1 MTATIGM
8 ENGVGSGKVS
18 TREDR
23 MHRGRKV
30 VNAFLMQG
38 WGQFANQ
45 VILILLMLIFHH
57 GSGTPPISEVTAQ
70 WTYRVSFAIPAVGTL
85 WLIYYRTYHMQ
96 SASRQLAVAKKKAAV
111 TGYVR
116 TPISIYLPLVRR
128 FRKIHLCFQSLRL
141 CRMVAASGP
150 LPWLIAHARSP
161 TIVENPLCSFHSF
174 KRCLSLADLVE

>member
-1 MTATIGM
+1 MTAGGEYPMTATIGM

-45 VILILLMLIFHH
+45 VILILLMLIFNH

-85 WLIYYRTYHMQ
+85 WLIYYRTYHMR
-96 SASRQLAVAKKKAAV
+96 SASRQLVVAKKKAAV

-116 TPISIYLPLVRR
+116 TP
-128 FRKIHLCFQSLRL
+128 
-141 CRMVAASGP
+141 
-150 LPWLIAHARSP
+150 
-161 TIVENPLCSFHSF
+161 
-174 KRCLSLADLVE
+174 